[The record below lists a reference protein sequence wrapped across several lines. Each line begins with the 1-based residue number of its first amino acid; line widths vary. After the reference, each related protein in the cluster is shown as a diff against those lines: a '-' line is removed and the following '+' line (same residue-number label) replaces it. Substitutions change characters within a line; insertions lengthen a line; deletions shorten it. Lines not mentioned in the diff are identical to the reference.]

1 MLRNSEIGELIRYI
15 ASKGITISEISK
27 EIGCNRMYVGGV
39 INGTMQHSKTE
50 QSIREWFANE
60 KDKDKHAS
68 RF

>member
-1 MLRNSEIGELIRYI
+1 MLRNSEIGELIKYI
-15 ASKGITISEISK
+15 ASKRISISNIAK

-50 QSIREWFANE
+50 NAIREWFANE
-60 KDKDKHAS
+60 KEKDKYAS

>member
-39 INGTMQHSKTE
+39 INGTMQHGKTE
-50 QSIREWFANE
+50 QAIREWFANE
-60 KDKDKHAS
+60 KHKDKHSS